1 MKKLLPFIV
10 ILLICLI
17 GCSSNSVSV
26 KPTQIYCPAPTKPIL
41 EKVDKIT
48 IPFLLMELTGVVEYS
63 LALELQV
70 KCYEA
75 VLGIDV
81 GHSVK

>member
-1 MKKLLPFIV
+1 MKKLLPFIM
-10 ILLICLI
+10 ILLISLI

-26 KPTQIYCPAPTKPIL
+26 KPAQIYCPAPVKPVL

-48 IPFLLMELTGVVEYS
+48 VPFLLTELTGVVEYS
-63 LALELQV
+63 LALEMQI

-75 VLGIDV
+75 VLGIDTV
-81 GHSVK
+81 TLVK